1 MWPDERR
8 IIFMMVLRAVFDY
21 ASVMVEQLLQ
31 VTRQRAGTAALCVA
45 FLTGCKGVPMS
56 DAPTGAHISGLPQK
70 EEKVDPASVLSMTFE
85 EAKKV
90 SPKSLEIP
98 PFYKVAADEI
108 TVLKSDAAGQPLRV
122 RARGKVY
129 MQVDFREQLRT
140 LGQEAYIESGGE
152 LIVRGKPLLQRGRT
166 VVEGLSDYTVFYIKG
181 LRLQVIGSHRKTTQ
195 DATGT
200 PVVMPEW
207 KRSWK
212 EGPNPLLP
220 ALSPEDVPREIRSS
234 PLLPPVE
241 GASDIPQMLP
251 PETMPP
257 PPRKSGSAPTDAV
270 DAPEDKP
277 AANGSP

>member
-1 MWPDERR
+1 
-8 IIFMMVLRAVFDY
+8 
-21 ASVMVEQLLQ
+21 MVEQLLQ

-56 DAPTGAHISGLPQK
+56 DAPTGSHISGLPQK

-98 PFYKVAADEI
+98 LFYKVAADEI

>member
-1 MWPDERR
+1 
-8 IIFMMVLRAVFDY
+8 MMVLRAVFGY
-21 ASVMVEQLLQ
+21 ALFMVEALLH
-31 VTRQRAGTAALCVA
+31 VTRQRAGMVVMGLA
-45 FLTGCKGVPMS
+45 FLTSCKGVPMS
-56 DAPTGAHISGLPQK
+56 DAPAGSPISGLPQK

-85 EAKKV
+85 EAKKI

-108 TVLKSDAAGQPLRV
+108 TVLKTDPAGQPLRV

-129 MQVDFREQLRT
+129 MQVDFREQLRS

-152 LIVRGKPLLQRGRT
+152 LIVRGKPLLQRGRS

-195 DATGT
+195 DATGI

-220 ALSPEDVPREIRSS
+220 ALSPEDVPKEIRSS
-234 PLLPPVE
+234 PLLPPVD

-251 PETMPP
+251 PETPP
-257 PPRKSGSAPTDAV
+257 PPPLKSKNAPADAV
-270 DAPEDKP
+270 ESPDDKP
-277 AANGSP
+277 AATEGQ

>member
-1 MWPDERR
+1 MLWDERR

-21 ASVMVEQLLQ
+21 ASLMVEALLH
-31 VTRQRAGTAALCVA
+31 VTRQRTGMAVLCAA
-45 FLTGCKGVPMS
+45 FLTGCKGVPMA
-56 DAPTGAHISGLPQK
+56 DAPAGSHIIGLPQK
-70 EEKVDPASVLSMTFE
+70 EGKVDPASVLSMTFE
-85 EAKKV
+85 EAKKI

-152 LIVRGKPLLQRGRT
+152 LIVRGKPLLQRGRS

-195 DATGT
+195 DATGI
-200 PVVMPEW
+200 PMVMPEW

-220 ALSPEDVPREIRSS
+220 ALSPEDVPKEIRSS

-251 PETMPP
+251 PETLPSPP
-257 PPRKSGSAPTDAV
+257 LKSKSTPVDAV
-270 DAPEDKP
+270 DLPEDKP
-277 AANGSP
+277 VATDAP